1 MGIKERKEREKGARR
16 EEIINAAEKI
26 FFEKGLVQ
34 ATMDEI
40 AEAAELSKGT
50 LYLYYSSK
58 EDLYLAV
65 AMRGSEILHD
75 LFEKVLSSGEP
86 TVKMIASL
94 GEAYY
99 EYFKTHR
106 NYFRMYYFF
115 ENPQVQS
122 QVSPEMMEICV
133 KGDRRIWDQVVRLLQ
148 RGIDEGLL
156 RMDLDPL
163 EAGVMLWSNSNGL
176 MRIMD
181 RQDEYWREHMGLDL
195 ENMLRKSNQM
205 LVQGM
210 MTEEAKKQHPAVL
223 TFHQQESGAHPAEG
237 SR

>member
-1 MGIKERKEREKGARR
+1 MGIKERKEREKESRR

-50 LYLYYSSK
+50 LYLYYKSK
-58 EDLYLAV
+58 EDLYLSV
-65 AMRGSEILHD
+65 AMKGTEILYS
-75 LFEKVLSSGEP
+75 LFLRVVESGEP
-86 TVKMIASL
+86 TLKMIAIL

-99 EYFKTHR
+99 EYFNTHR

-122 QVSPEMMEICV
+122 QVSPEMRDICQQS
-133 KGDRRIWDQVVRLLQ
+133 DSRIWDLVVGLIQ
-148 RGIDEGLL
+148 RGIDEGIL
-156 RMDLDPL
+156 RRDLNPL
-163 EAGVMLWSNSNGL
+163 EAGVMLWSNSNGI

-181 RQDEYWREHMGLDL
+181 RQEDYWRKHMGLDL
-195 ENMLRKSNQM
+195 EKVMRESNRM
-205 LVQGM
+205 LVEGM
-210 MTEEAKKQHPAVL
+210 MTEETKRLNPYLDPVAARETERKDRK
-223 TFHQQESGAHPAEG
+223 G
-237 SR
+237 